1 MYFTLFGHV
10 TIHITL
16 LTHVLQEYKRE
27 YRHHSCFIYGPFHG
41 AGVKFDDF
49 QIDVLVPIFLLSL
62 RESSEASKYKFSS
75 HLYHVKVV

>member
-1 MYFTLFGHV
+1 MIY
-10 TIHITL
+10 IYI
-16 LTHVLQEYKRE
+16 Y
-27 YRHHSCFIYGPFHG
+27 IYGPFHG

-75 HLYHVKVV
+75 HLDHVKVV

>member
-1 MYFTLFGHV
+1 MLFKLSLYLVSFLSYSSPEYYLHLHHV
-10 TIHITL
+10 
-16 LTHVLQEYKRE
+16 V
-27 YRHHSCFIYGPFHG
+27 YGPFHG

-75 HLYHVKVV
+75 HLDHVKVV

>member
-1 MYFTLFGHV
+1 MLVGSSIPIVY
-10 TIHITL
+10 I
-16 LTHVLQEYKRE
+16 
-27 YRHHSCFIYGPFHG
+27 SCIYGPFHG

-75 HLYHVKVV
+75 HLDHVKVV